1 MPKVRVRQ
9 EGSGAE
15 GDDMYYIVADDQFL
29 TTYEVNLLKGR
40 NFSGKPGDSSLVIIN
55 EMAAGILGIKEPSEQ
70 MIEIPTIDFNGNL
83 NTLNRP
89 FRARIA
95 GITRDF
101 NFRSLRE
108 KIAPMVIAYKDNT
121 PHSIDYFSVRLSTDK
136 LGQTLKQLESILF
149 KVDASQLFEYNFL
162 DKQWDNFYREDQKRQ
177 TIFLGIAIM
186 TVLIAC
192 LGLFGLATFAAEQ
205 RIKEIGIRKVL
216 GASVGTIVSMLSKD
230 FLKLVAIAAVLAVP
244 VAWWMMDAWL
254 NDFAYRTKIYW
265 WVFAIAGLMAVLI
278 ALFTVGTKALK
289 AAVTN
294 PVKSL
299 RTE

>member
-1 MPKVRVRQ
+1 MTCTI
-9 EGSGAE
+9 S
-15 GDDMYYIVADDQFL
+15 VADDQFL
-29 TTYEVNLLKGR
+29 KTYEVNLLKGR

-55 EMAAGILGIKEPSEQ
+55 ERAAGMLGIKEPSEQ
-70 MIEIPTIDFNGNL
+70 MIEIPSIDFNGNL

-177 TIFLGIAIM
+177 TIFLAIAIM

-216 GASVGTIVSMLSKD
+216 GASVGTIVSLLSKD

-265 WVFAIAGLMAVLI
+265 WVFVIAGVI
-278 ALFTVGTKALK
+278 GGTNCSVYSRNESIKSGCCQSCKKSKRPNRLF
-289 AAVTN
+289 N
-294 PVKSL
+294 
-299 RTE
+299 EQ